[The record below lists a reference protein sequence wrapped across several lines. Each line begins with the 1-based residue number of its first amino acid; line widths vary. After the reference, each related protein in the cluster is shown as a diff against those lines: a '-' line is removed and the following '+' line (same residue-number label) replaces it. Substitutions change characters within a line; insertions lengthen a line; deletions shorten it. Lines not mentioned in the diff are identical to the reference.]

1 MIAPA
6 AAPSNFE
13 VAAPFLIT
21 AVFTILGG
29 LGALLVVARM
39 QIAYQTILSKAKVPA
54 EFLIGELRAESL
66 ANTTNWAIDGATIIT
81 SLLGPGIGLALLY
94 DDLGATTIVI
104 YSAVMFVTFGGFF
117 LFVAKVPVS
126 GYPNAPFGVPVG
138 RWRIRPPAINPFT
151 PIVVLAAA
159 VNILAGIWALATG
172 P

>member
-1 MIAPA
+1 MMAT

-21 AVFTILGG
+21 AVLTILGG

-39 QIAYQTILSKAKVPA
+39 QTAYQNILDRAHVPA
-54 EFLIGELRAESL
+54 EFLISDLRAESL

-81 SLLGPGIGLALLY
+81 SLLGPGIGLTLLY

-104 YSAVMFVTFGGFF
+104 YSVVMFLAFGGFF

-126 GYPNAPFGVPVG
+126 GYPNAPFGVSLG
-138 RWRIRPPAINPFT
+138 RWRIRPPAIGPFT
-151 PIVVLAAA
+151 PVVVTAGV
-159 VNILAGIWALATG
+159 VNILAGIWVIAAG
-172 P
+172 A